1 MAKVSTNFQF
11 QNGHLVKSN
20 KLAMNM
26 KTRLVTFI
34 DAESKQRDL
43 YEHRTSKDGSKTFK
57 LKVIIMDYCGK
68 SFFRLPILEHMVTQ
82 WNLRNLYEY
91 ENY

>member
-26 KTRLVTFI
+26 KTRLVAFI
-34 DAESKQRDL
+34 DAESKQ
-43 YEHRTSKDGSKTFK
+43 
-57 LKVIIMDYCGK
+57 
-68 SFFRLPILEHMVTQ
+68 
-82 WNLRNLYEY
+82 
-91 ENY
+91 